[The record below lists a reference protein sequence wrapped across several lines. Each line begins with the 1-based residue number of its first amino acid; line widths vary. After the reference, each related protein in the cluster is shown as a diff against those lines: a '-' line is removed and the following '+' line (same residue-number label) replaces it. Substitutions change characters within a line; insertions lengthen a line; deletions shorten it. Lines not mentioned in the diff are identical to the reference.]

1 METVKCE
8 YCGKNLPKEDAVFF
22 ENEGIYVCKDCVDE
36 HFVEC
41 DRCGE
46 LIDADMAS
54 QTSYGYLCDCCHD
67 DLFG

>member
-41 DRCGE
+41 DRCGDIIHRDE
-46 LIDADMAS
+46 AHKGFD
-54 QTSYGYLCDCCHD
+54 GYLCECCHD